1 MRYNY
6 NRKPQRSNHSSYR
19 PNVGGQS
26 YVWRVRWW
34 NMNVRHGADQ
44 FKAFR
49 SKAQALIFQAK
60 LKSNPNN
67 YVADL
72 EKVAG

>member
-1 MRYNY
+1 MRYN
-6 NRKPQRSNHSSYR
+6 NRKPQRNNQSSYR
-19 PNVGGQS
+19 ANAGGQS

-34 NMNVRHGADQ
+34 NMNVRHGTDQ

-60 LKSNPNN
+60 LTSNPNN

>member
-1 MRYNY
+1 MRYNS
-6 NRKPQRSNHSSYR
+6 RKPQRNNHSSYR
-19 PNVGGQS
+19 GNAGGQS

>member
-1 MRYNY
+1 MRYN
-6 NRKPQRSNHSSYR
+6 NRKSQRNNHSSYR
-19 PNVGGQS
+19 VNAGGQS

-34 NMNVRHGADQ
+34 NMKVRHGADQ

>member
-1 MRYNY
+1 MRYN
-6 NRKPQRSNHSSYR
+6 NRKPQRNNHSSYR
-19 PNVGGQS
+19 ANAGGQS

-34 NMNVRHGADQ
+34 NMNVRYGADQ

-72 EKVAG
+72 EKIAG